1 MRAPADDRNTV
12 LRQDPRPIYVH
23 DDHGLA
29 VDPEHRELRP
39 DHFVPDVL
47 LMREFFFGRDD
58 RAQALVEFALVLPI
72 FLLLV
77 TGILDVARA
86 VWQENTLAYSAR
98 EGTRYAIVHGSSGTP
113 VVGPVSTTINPS
125 AFNTGNIVSAVRNTA
140 IGISNVDVTVDYPD
154 GDNQRNHRVTV
165 DATAPFIPLPSQFLL
180 GSAFQITLRGG
191 SQLVIQR

>member
-1 MRAPADDRNTV
+1 MRR
-12 LRQDPRPIYVH
+12 L
-23 DDHGLA
+23 
-29 VDPEHRELRP
+29 
-39 DHFVPDVL
+39 
-47 LMREFFFGRDD
+47 FGFDRDD

-98 EGTRYAIVHGSSGTP
+98 EGTRYAIVHGSAGTP

-125 AFNTGNIVSAVRNTA
+125 AFNTGNIVTVVRSTAVGVA
-140 IGISNVDVTVDYPD
+140 NVDVTVDYPD

-165 DATAPFIPLPSQFLL
+165 DANAPFVPLPSQFLL
-180 GSAFQITLRGG
+180 GGAFQITLRGG